1 MSTDLNNSLRLT
13 AVTERLTLA
22 DQVYV
27 SIKKAIIEVDLRP
40 GERLR
45 EVEIAASL
53 GVSRTPVREAL
64 SRLEQEGLVQP
75 LKTGGVIVVE
85 LSKGE
90 MREIFGLLQVLE
102 TYAVRLASEKIS
114 QKQLERLDSV
124 CSRAEEVV
132 QNDLEKLGDLEKLSG
147 LNQKFHELLIDAAA
161 NQRLQALIGN
171 LRSAMQPYRA
181 LTLQSRKFREQSV
194 RDHRRLVELLQN
206 GDAEELALLMTKHL
220 GEAQDATLEGIEAQA
235 QRIAQS
241 V

>member
-1 MSTDLNNSLRLT
+1 MSTYLNNPLRLD

-45 EVEIAASL
+45 EVEVAASL

-64 SRLEQEGLVQP
+64 SRLEQEGLVQS

-85 LSKGE
+85 LSKSE
-90 MREIFGLLQVLE
+90 MREIFGLIQVLE

-114 QKQLERLDSV
+114 PKQLEKLDAV
-124 CSRAEEVV
+124 CSKAEQVV
-132 QNDLEKLGDLEKLSG
+132 NSDLEKLSE
-147 LNQKFHELLIDAAA
+147 LNRKFHELLIEAAD

-181 LTLQSRKFREQSV
+181 LTLQSKKFREQSV
-194 RDHRRLVELLQN
+194 RDHRRVVELLQK
-206 GDAEELALLMTKHL
+206 GDAENLALLMTKHL
-220 GEAQDATLEGIEAQA
+220 AEAQEVTLEGIQAQA
-235 QRIAQS
+235 ERIARS